1 MMELGASILI
11 FVGSFFVFSAAVGL
25 VRMPD
30 AVSRIQTGTKATTL
44 GACLIM
50 AGLAILNPGQAV
62 QYVLLIVFVFI
73 SNPIS
78 SHALAR
84 AGLRLGENMQGE
96 ATPEQSESSAK

>member
-1 MMELGASILI
+1 MIELGASFLVLI
-11 FVGSFFVFSAAVGL
+11 GSFFVFSAAVGL
-25 VRMPD
+25 LRMPD

-44 GACLIM
+44 GACLIL
-50 AGLAILNPGQAV
+50 AGLAVLHPERSA

-84 AGLRLGENMQGE
+84 AGLSLERKKREDAGHLDTGD
-96 ATPEQSESSAK
+96 TAK

>member
-1 MMELGASILI
+1 MMEMGASVLI
-11 FVGSFFVFSAAVGL
+11 FIGSFFVFSAAVGL

-30 AVSRIQTGTKATTL
+30 SVSRIQTGTKATTL
-44 GACLIM
+44 GACLIL
-50 AGLAILNPGQAV
+50 AGLAILSPEQAG

-84 AGLRLGENMQGE
+84 AGLRLDESEESQE
-96 ATPEQSESSAK
+96 TPEQSESTAK